1 MVREDLIMDRPLRD
15 SYNTKK
21 QMLKLVCALVLLN
34 VVVII
39 LVVIRI
45 FQNAGDAP
53 MYVVA
58 GSEGH
63 FYGEVSVYP
72 HSDEES
78 GNLYFFLPGKKDS
91 SDYRLY
97 IEKAKEIK
105 IGNKSYHAGDKLD
118 KSIITYAGE
127 GNKRLLENG
136 NSYTLVKKNGDVAEG
151 KIFFMCG
158 GDVETF
164 YISASKNHMEAV
176 DEDPQHKTRAAATF
190 EIYDSGNV
198 KESAGALKIS
208 GHGNSTWTELM
219 EEFPGREFKR
229 SYNISFD
236 SAKEILGMSAAKS
249 FVLLSNFYDES
260 EAKSYIVLDT
270 ARKLGMENVPDCK
283 YANLYI
289 NGEYRGLY
297 LVAKKIKEGNGF
309 LDLSSDGYLAK
320 FDYEERVKADGNV
333 FTQINNNFAEIVYPG
348 KPSSKELEDITND
361 LTTLE
366 NAISSGEFTNLV
378 DEESFVKFYLIQEF
392 FENGDADRASQY
404 VYKAGM
410 DNKLIAGPV
419 WDFDLTMGHPWFS
432 YDGAEINALWIK
444 GLVDE
449 KGWLRQLSNDDAFM
463 GKICRYYRDYFS
475 DVIEKEMDSTFP
487 LVMYKIESSFY
498 MDMIRYER
506 GPEYY
511 DKFDYAK
518 YGYDRFDSLGIIG
531 ETKNWV
537 MARKSFWDGYVKNPD
552 EYEVFI
558 TEPGKGTKSIR
569 SLIVMKNKRENIK

>member
-1 MVREDLIMDRPLRD
+1 MDRPLRD

-260 EAKSYIVLDT
+260 EAEMKPGIVSKK
-270 ARKLGMENVPDCK
+270 RKRIWRSRRK
-283 YANLYI
+283 Q
-289 NGEYRGLY
+289 RG
-297 LVAKKIKEGNGF
+297 
-309 LDLSSDGYLAK
+309 
-320 FDYEERVKADGNV
+320 
-333 FTQINNNFAEIVYPG
+333 
-348 KPSSKELEDITND
+348 
-361 LTTLE
+361 
-366 NAISSGEFTNLV
+366 
-378 DEESFVKFYLIQEF
+378 
-392 FENGDADRASQY
+392 
-404 VYKAGM
+404 
-410 DNKLIAGPV
+410 
-419 WDFDLTMGHPWFS
+419 
-432 YDGAEINALWIK
+432 
-444 GLVDE
+444 
-449 KGWLRQLSNDDAFM
+449 
-463 GKICRYYRDYFS
+463 
-475 DVIEKEMDSTFP
+475 
-487 LVMYKIESSFY
+487 
-498 MDMIRYER
+498 
-506 GPEYY
+506 
-511 DKFDYAK
+511 
-518 YGYDRFDSLGIIG
+518 
-531 ETKNWV
+531 
-537 MARKSFWDGYVKNPD
+537 
-552 EYEVFI
+552 
-558 TEPGKGTKSIR
+558 
-569 SLIVMKNKRENIK
+569 